1 MLCVAEV
8 FRRMFVLR
16 VVTAAD
22 VPARETE
29 SQVHPIITP
38 LQAIL
43 ASVGGGFDLLDLSSV
58 RADHRLPPF
67 SSQAAKNL

>member
-43 ASVGGGFDLLDLSSV
+43 ASVRQSSHPSAV
-58 RADHRLPPF
+58 G
-67 SSQAAKNL
+67 STSWI